1 MPNLGI
7 FSNLIAL
14 HSISDNTLHNHVDT
28 TIRLPP
34 LGADPDSF
42 TLGGMSGG
50 SFAAD

>member
-1 MPNLGI
+1 MLNSGI
-7 FSNLIAL
+7 LSNLLAL
-14 HSISDNTLHNHVDT
+14 NSLSDTFFQNQIDPK
-28 TIRLPP
+28 IRLPP